1 MKSITIRP
9 PRSLNLS
16 CRATSL
22 AASMFVANAV
32 DSMSLPLVERAEFTS
47 METIASVG
55 SITIDPPDGKEISL

>member
-1 MKSITIRP
+1 
-9 PRSLNLS
+9 
-16 CRATSL
+16 
-22 AASMFVANAV
+22 MFVANAV